1 MFSGEAAPCETET
14 RECEDETE
22 MTFVGLAGC
31 ELTRKELGG
40 CHVFSRTSPAATFKT
55 DGTGLEVFTGPNTK
69 LRRATKD
76 SGIYGLVQCKATLRV
91 GDKLKFTAKFTE
103 SNTPIELASVY
114 YRLQATA
121 ELTLTD
127 PFLPVTENPVATN
140 QSEPKQKL
148 IEGGELAAVN
158 GTELATGQ
166 DAVEEPKTKRK
177 RKRKKDLEKRSATE
191 SNAAKPTAEGL
202 GEAKEQKSKRRRATE
217 KAVVAQPAEP
227 TELEAASPE
236 PDPKAASRV
245 LRNGLTRQ
253 PGDQQKPYKDMQF
266 FWGDKAES
274 ALTAQVVACLESG
287 DYLVTVDDARPV
299 RVTLAEMLSRM
310 LSCPNEL
317 MLAAQKEVKRLLG
330 KKGASKIRF
339 EVAEPAHYM
348 HMQMLEDGSVV
359 MRTWV
364 RDISDSC
371 EFLKSVDPKTGKLTL
386 SSTGLCHLGSD
397 SHH

>member
-1 MFSGEAAPCETET
+1 MFS
-14 RECEDETE
+14 
-22 MTFVGLAGC
+22 
-31 ELTRKELGG
+31 RK
-40 CHVFSRTSPAATFKT
+40 SPAATFKT
-55 DGTGLEVFTGPNTK
+55 EGTGLEVLTGPNTK
-69 LRRATKD
+69 LRHATKD
-76 SGIYGLVQCKATLRV
+76 SGIYGLVQCKATLQV
-91 GDKLKFTAKFTE
+91 GDKLTITAKFID
-103 SNTPIELASVY
+103 SNTPIMLASVY

-140 QSEPKQKL
+140 QSEPKQKP

-166 DAVEEPKTKRK
+166 DAVEEPKPKLK
-177 RKRKKDLEKRSATE
+177 RKRKKDLKKSATE

-202 GEAKEQKSKRRRATE
+202 GGAKEQKPKRRKQTPPKTKPLKRKRATE

-227 TELEAASPE
+227 AESEAASPE

-245 LRNGLTRQ
+245 LQDGLTRQ
-253 PGDQQKPYKDMQF
+253 PGDQQKPYKGMKF

-287 DYLVTVDDARPV
+287 DYLVTVDDAKPV
-299 RVTLAEMLSRM
+299 RVTLAEMLLGM
-310 LSCPNEL
+310 LSGHNEL

-348 HMQMLEDGSVV
+348 RVQMLEDGSVV
-359 MRTWV
+359 MRTWG
-364 RDISDSC
+364 RDRSDSC
-371 EFLKSVDPKTGKLTL
+371 EFLKSVDPKTGELTL

-397 SHH
+397 SQH